1 MKRRQLF
8 VSTAK
13 AALATAFTST
23 WPFSSAGAQTP
34 GLGAGAAPARPHPA
48 TGATIGAPDGTRS
61 IPGDVLPAP
70 DLPFGGQIN
79 LNAEQSKSWWQPQI
93 VPPKGAPNILL
104 IMTDDVGFAAPST
117 FGGVI
122 PTPALDRIA
131 ANGLRYTNFHS
142 TSLCSPTRAA
152 LITGRN
158 HHSVGFGVISEAA
171 TGFPGYDSL
180 IGQDCATIGRIL
192 LEHGYRTSWFGKDHN
207 TPTWTASQAGPFD
220 QWPTGMG
227 FEYFYGFVGGDTS
240 QWQPNLFRNTTAIY
254 PYVGNPEWNLTTA
267 MADDAIHWLDQL
279 NDINPDMPFF
289 LHYVPGGTH
298 APHHP
303 TPEWIKKI
311 SDMHLFDEGWNAL
324 REKIF
329 ANQKRLGVIPPDAKL
344 TPWPDDLLKK
354 WDQLTD
360 LEKKLFIRQIDVY
373 AAYLAYT
380 DHEIGRVIQAVE
392 DMGKLDNTLIIY
404 ISGDNGASAE
414 GSPNGT
420 PSEVLQ
426 FNGVELSAEQQ
437 MPWYDLWGSD
447 RAYNHFAVPWSWT
460 LDTPYKWMKQV
471 PSFFGGT
478 RQGMAISW
486 PARIK
491 ERGTRWQFHHVIDVV
506 PTLLEAIGIQAPN
519 MVDGIAQKP
528 IEGVSMVYTF
538 DKAGADAP
546 SRRTTQYFEMMGVQG
561 LYHDGWMLSA
571 VPVRPPWQLLGT
583 AILDPASAYKFELYD
598 IRHDWTQDTDV
609 ATQYPEKLREMTD
622 LMFAEFA
629 KYQVLPLDASV
640 ATRMITPRP
649 DMSGGRRVFT
659 YKGTPVTGI
668 PRGTAPDVLN
678 TSYTITA
685 EVEVPDGG
693 AEGMIVTDGGRFGG
707 YGMYL
712 LKGKPVFL
720 WNLLDLKRVRWE
732 GSETLTPGKHT
743 LEYDF
748 KYDGLGSGTL
758 TFNNISGIGRTG
770 TGTFR
775 IDGKVVETKKL
786 DHTVPLTL
794 PWDETFD
801 IGSDTGTP
809 VDDRDYQV
817 PFAFTGKIDKLTISL
832 EPPVLTP
839 EDKKKLEEG
848 MRKAADHG

>member
-1 MKRRQLF
+1 MTFCRIISIAGF
-8 VSTAK
+8 
-13 AALATAFTST
+13 LAFSCTSC
-23 WPFSSAGAQTP
+23 WAQRATTVAPVTVIGSNSQATTGTP
-34 GLGAGAAPARPHPA
+34 GSADATTTIDGRYLPPPPQKFKGKIELNAAQSTPGWPAR
-48 TGATIGAPDGTRS
+48 
-61 IPGDVLPAP
+61 V
-70 DLPFGGQIN
+70 
-79 LNAEQSKSWWQPQI
+79 

-131 ANGLRYTNFHS
+131 ADGLRYTNFHS

-158 HHSVGFGVISEAA
+158 HHSVGFGVVSEAA
-171 TGFPGYDSL
+171 TGFPGYNSV
-180 IGQDCATIGRIL
+180 IGRDNATIGRIL
-192 LEHGYRTSWFGKDHN
+192 LENGYRTSWFGKDHN

-227 FEYFYGFVGGDTS
+227 FEYFYGFVGGDAS
-240 QWQPNLFRNTTAIY
+240 QWEPNLFRNTTAIY
-254 PYVGNPEWNLTTA
+254 PYVGQQGKWNLTTA
-267 MADDAIHWLDQL
+267 MADDAIRWMNQL
-279 NDINPDMPFF
+279 NDINPTMPFF
-289 LHYVPGGTH
+289 LYYVPGGTH

-303 TPEWIKKI
+303 TPEWVDKI
-311 SDMHLFDEGWNAL
+311 TDMHLFDKGWNAL
-324 REKIF
+324 RDQIF
-329 ANQKRLGVIPPDAKL
+329 ANQKKLGVIPQGAKL
-344 TPWPDDLLKK
+344 TPWPDKLLKL
-354 WDQLTD
+354 WDTVSD
-360 LEKKLFIRQIDVY
+360 EEKKLYIRQANVY
-373 AAYLAYT
+373 AAFLAYT

-426 FNGVELSAEQQ
+426 FNGIELPAAEQ
-437 MPWYDLWGSD
+437 MKFYDVWGTQY
-447 RAYNHFAVPWSWT
+447 AYNHFAVPWAWAF
-460 LDTPYKWMKQV
+460 DTPYKWTKQV

-486 PARIK
+486 PGHITDK
-491 ERGTRWQFHHVIDVV
+491 GGVRWQFHHVIDIV
-506 PTLLEAIGIQAPN
+506 PTLLEVTGIPAPV

-528 IEGVSMVYTF
+528 IEGVSLAYTF
-538 DKAGADAP
+538 DKANADAP
-546 SRRTTQYFEMMGVQG
+546 SPHTTQYFEMLGVQG
-561 LYHDGWMLSA
+561 LYNDGWMLSA
-571 VPVRPPWQLLGT
+571 VPVRPPWDLLGK
-583 AILDPASAYKFELYD
+583 AITDPASAYKFELYD
-598 IRHDWTQDTDV
+598 VRHDWTQYTDV
-609 ATQYPEKLREMTD
+609 AAANPAKVREMTD

-640 ATRMITPRP
+640 ATRMVTPRP
-649 DMSGGRRVFT
+649 SMSGGRKVFT
-659 YKGTPVTGI
+659 YSGMPITGQ
-668 PRGTAPDVLN
+668 PRGTGPTVLN

-685 EVEVPDGG
+685 EIDVPQGG

-732 GSETLTPGKHT
+732 SADALAPGKHT
-743 LEYDF
+743 VEYDF
-748 KYDGLGSGTL
+748 KYDGLGFATL
-758 TFNNISGIGRTG
+758 AFNSISGLGRGG
-770 TGTFR
+770 TG
-775 IDGKVVETKKL
+775 ILKVDGKVVATQTLE
-786 DHTVPLTL
+786 HTVPLTL

-809 VDDRDYQV
+809 VDDKDYQV
-817 PFAFTGKIDKLTISL
+817 PFKFTGKINKLTVSV
-832 EPPVLTP
+832 EPPKLTP
-839 EDKKKLEEG
+839 EDIEKL
-848 MRKAADHG
+848 RSAAASAADAK